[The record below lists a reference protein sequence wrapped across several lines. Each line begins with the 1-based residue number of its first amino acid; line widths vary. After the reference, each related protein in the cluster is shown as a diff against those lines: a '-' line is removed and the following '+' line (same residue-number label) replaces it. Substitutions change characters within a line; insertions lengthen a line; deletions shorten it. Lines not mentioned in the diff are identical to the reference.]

1 MNFYEKYIRK
11 FSEKKILVIG
21 DLMLDRFIYGT
32 VDRISPE
39 APVPVVNVVKE
50 IDLSGGA
57 GNVANNI
64 SSLGAKVYILSV
76 IGNDLVGSKLKSL
89 LEERGINTEKILI
102 DEERPTTIKTRI
114 IAQHQQVVR
123 VDKESRIKISSKLI
137 EQIIESLNNFIPE
150 MDAVLISD
158 YGKGVIVPETLSTA
172 IKIAIRNNIPIT
184 VDPKIEHF
192 MLYRNVTCITPNLQ
206 EAISGMRLHKA
217 VTEEEICDL
226 GKKILHTLDCK
237 SVIITRGEKGMSLFE
252 KSRKP
257 VHIPTRAKE
266 VYDVTG
272 AGDTVIAVLT
282 LCLTTGANLKTSA
295 EIANYAAG
303 IVVGKLGTATVS
315 VNELKDVLDGK

>member
-123 VDKESRIKISSKLI
+123 VDKESRIKISSRLI

-252 KSRKP
+252 KNRKP